1 MIANRNVAS
10 SERKKVTLGKEFM
23 KRQEP
28 KKIVVVDL
36 KTTLFI
42 RSGKLIPTVRVCG
55 QVAFDQRFIGT
66 LFGRNRGR
74 RSEYSQRSESR
85 KGSHTLV
92 LERRES

>member
-10 SERKKVTLGKEFM
+10 SERKKVSLGKEFM

-42 RSGKLIPTVRVCG
+42 RSGKLI
-55 QVAFDQRFIGT
+55 I
-66 LFGRNRGR
+66 
-74 RSEYSQRSESR
+74 RS
-85 KGSHTLV
+85 
-92 LERRES
+92 